1 MKQKTLVLCGGVG
14 GAKLAYGLSK
24 LTAPEEIVFLVNTGD
39 DFIHL
44 DLYISPDLD
53 TVMYTLAGVNDPKK
67 GWGVEEE
74 TWNALGSLKKYGL
87 DTWFQLGDKDLATH
101 IRRTQLL
108 KEGLKLSEVTRNLS
122 SQLGLKHKI
131 LPMSESPVQTMIQT
145 DQGKLSFQEYF
156 VKHKCVPKIENI
168 NFLESEVAEIPTAL
182 EELIRGNK
190 FTGVIICPSNPYLS
204 VDPILSIDK
213 IKTFLLETKIPIL
226 AVSPIID
233 NDSIKGPTAK
243 IMEEMKIEP
252 SVDAIAAHYSGLI
265 NILVIDKKDKGNQAN
280 ISSIDYLVESIYM
293 ENNEDKVSLAK
304 VCLEELRKLS
314 EEL

>member
-122 SQLGLKHKI
+122 SQLGLKHNI

-156 VKHKCVPKIENI
+156 VKHKCDPKIEKI
-168 NFLESEVAEIPTAL
+168 EFLGSEVAEVPTFL
-182 EELIRGNK
+182 EELIKDDK
-190 FTGVIICPSNPYLS
+190 FTAIIICPSNPYLS
-204 VDPILSIDK
+204 VDPILSINK
-213 IKTFLLETKIPIL
+213 IRTFLLETNIPIL

-243 IMEEMKIEP
+243 IMDEMKIEP
-252 SVDAIAAHYSGLI
+252 SVNAIAAHYSELI
-265 NILVIDKKDKGNQAN
+265 NILVIDQKDKDNQAN
-280 ISSIDYLVESIYM
+280 IGSIDYLVDSIYM
-293 ENNEDKVSLAK
+293 KNNEDKVSLAK
-304 VCLEELRKLS
+304 LCLEELRKLS
-314 EEL
+314 

>member
-213 IKTFLLETKIPIL
+213 IKTFLLESKIPIL

-265 NILVIDKKDKGNQAN
+265 NILVIDKKDKDNQAN

-314 EEL
+314 

>member
-156 VKHKCVPKIENI
+156 VKYKCVPKIENI

-265 NILVIDKKDKGNQAN
+265 NILVIDKKDKDNQAN

-314 EEL
+314 

>member
-1 MKQKTLVLCGGVG
+1 MKQKILALCGGVG
-14 GAKLAYGLSK
+14 GAKLAYGLSQII
-24 LTAPEEIVFLVNTGD
+24 TPEEIVFLVNTGD

-53 TVMYTLAGVNDPKK
+53 TVMYTLAGVNDPNK
-67 GWGVEEE
+67 GWGVKEE

-108 KEGLKLSEVTRNLS
+108 KKGLKLSEVTRNLS
-122 SQLGLKHKI
+122 SQLGLKHNI

-156 VKHKCVPKIENI
+156 VKHKCDPKIEKI
-168 NFLESEVAEIPTAL
+168 KFLRSEVAEIPTSL
-182 EELIRGNK
+182 EEQIKDDK

-204 VDPILSIDK
+204 VDPILSINK
-213 IKTFLLETKIPIL
+213 IRTFLLETKIPIL

-243 IMEEMKIEP
+243 IMDEMKIKP
-252 SVDAIAAHYSGLI
+252 SVNAIAAHYSELI
-265 NILVIDKKDKGNQAN
+265 NILVIDQKDKDNQAN
-280 ISSIDYLVESIYM
+280 ISSIDYLVDSIYM
-293 ENNEDKVSLAK
+293 KNNEDKVSLAK

-314 EEL
+314 

>member
-304 VCLEELRKLS
+304 VCLEELRKLA
-314 EEL
+314 

>member
-293 ENNEDKVSLAK
+293 KNNEDKISLAK

-314 EEL
+314 